1 MIAWVIVSIVLAI
14 VVLVLL
20 YQLNKKT
27 KENEHLEQQEKRS
40 WMLKI
45 ALEQSCELPTVE
57 AQELEKI
64 EPQID
69 QLMSG
74 SGNDKEVEEK
84 MRVLIM
90 SLYQEKQK
98 SRGVKEA
105 SKKEAPPRD
114 ANPPRRPPITGRG
127 Q

>member
-14 VVLVLL
+14 MVLVLL

-27 KENEHLEQQEKRS
+27 REKEYWEKQEKRS

-57 AQELEKI
+57 PQEMEKI
-64 EPQID
+64 EPQIN
-69 QLMSG
+69 QMMNG
-74 SGNDKEVEEK
+74 STADADLEEK

-98 SRGVKEA
+98 GKGGKD
-105 SKKEAPPRD
+105 SKAK
-114 ANPPRRPPITGRG
+114 G
-127 Q
+127 